1 MENNIHLLSY
11 LRKGLGQY
19 IDGKNTKDGRPIID
33 LTVNMKGNKASTE
46 SNPIEE
52 DLTEKTQILMVG
64 PADVK
69 QVNPGII
76 SQIYPPAINAQHFNS
91 LFMPFIEFY
100 EADFPW
106 RYTPLPAKGNNCTP
120 WLVLV
125 AVTDDEFK
133 LVTEGG
139 KKKVEFILTDKRYDE
154 VFPVV
159 FPSKTKTL
167 HDKLAHVQLEQ
178 YGDEDGVSR
187 LLCGSKIDPG
197 KRITVFLLPAF
208 ETGRRSGLG
217 MDYKGVPLDKL
228 SWEEDKPK
236 EFPVY
241 YHWSYNTS
249 MRAVTF
255 ETLAKKLD
263 MQPESAYNDLKAN
276 LTVDIAESGLDNDGL
291 QDYRDRNEE
300 CVIDVPAALNL
311 ALGNKKDLRDEEQY
325 SKHYRKSLKEELSL
339 NSVFYENVEGELPTN
354 EDPWVVPPVY
364 GARHLLSE
372 KKDLDG
378 NGVVAE
384 VNLKL
389 KHRIAAGMGAS
400 VVKENQEYFVHRAWQ
415 KVEKI
420 NQLNQ
425 ELREYIQMQEVE
437 QKAKIRLANEKF
449 GIQQLWKTQL
459 TINQI
464 KLLLSDAL
472 PRTLHASKLT
482 RKRISTQNVRSVA
495 SNNWQPADD
504 GKRIIGITPEEL
516 QDLFNPE
523 TWGNL
528 ITTNKELFKETVAN
542 QIIEDYKETH
552 NWEQYLLMPYFDKA
566 TDPENWKICGIKP
579 KRYFPGGDFL
589 LISPEITELYRY
601 SQGWFSDFDNFHH
614 TINFYRDAVK
624 DALKQKSIFDRTR
637 YFNHPKSSINEM
649 VYPVPVDVHIKSTS
663 AGTARPGSSSPRY
676 YGYIM
681 DATIF
686 KDNGFGSDP
695 VIFEYQQT
703 NGVTVTNKKGY
714 IFLFPSDFSGLNYN
728 KSIYISSLHKYLKS
742 KFYYRNDD
750 YWPVEDD
757 FNDFNKHPLTESPL
771 LKLLLS
777 DNIGKKVKIDS
788 KHHNLVYIEE
798 MEGAKVYIQA
808 DGSMGITLENGKVVV
823 DENSFKSS
831 IKEFWLNLYALES
844 SLYVGT
850 PNQVDVYFTN
860 SIAEFNQ
867 QSIHSMEY
875 LQKTYD
881 NIIKCYNQ
889 IKESLENLNNNE
901 ENKQLYE
908 EFFGLK
914 QITPVKEEEPED
926 IKPDLNEE
934 KQNTIETIVKKYGY
948 TEKAQLDEIKNQK
961 LSKYPVMIYP
971 DFLDPTFFYLREL
984 SENYIV
990 PSAGEL
996 TNNSVTIFNNN
1007 PVFEEAFL
1015 MGMNTE
1021 MGQELLWREYPT
1033 DQRGSYFRK
1042 FWVAAQLPEKEKLET
1057 DYFDIK
1063 KIHNWKQPLGKNHV
1077 KQDAQMLV
1085 FAIKGEL
1092 MQAYPKTT
1100 IYLSQYNE
1108 TKKKIT
1114 GRAPSMTA
1122 WLSEDTYLVGF
1133 EGYDMQKA
1141 NGLYLSFQEDV
1152 TGLEFEYEKYE
1163 KYKANA
1169 DSAIDSANLAME
1181 LINTQSV
1188 FLLPINN

>member
-33 LTVNMKGNKASTE
+33 LTVNMEGNKVSTE
-46 SNPIEE
+46 SNPKEE
-52 DLTEKTQILMVG
+52 ALTEKTQILMVG

-76 SQIYPPAINAQHFNS
+76 SQIYPPAINTERFNS
-91 LFMPFIEFY
+91 NFMPYMEFF
-100 EADFPW
+100 EGDFPW
-106 RYTPLPAKGNNCTP
+106 RYTPLPAKDDGNCTP

-125 AVTDDEFK
+125 AVTEDEYK
-133 LVTEGG
+133 LVTEEG
-139 KKKVEFILTDKRYDE
+139 KKKVEFILTDDRYINE
-154 VFPVV
+154 V
-159 FPSKTKTL
+159 FPSKKLTL

-178 YGDEDGVSR
+178 DDDEDGISR

-217 MDYKGVPLDKL
+217 MDYKDIPLDTL
-228 SWEEDKPK
+228 SWEGNAK

-241 YHWSYNTS
+241 YHWSYNTES
-249 MRAVTF
+249 IKKDF
-255 ETLAKKLD
+255 EDFANKLD

-276 LTVDIAESGLDNDGL
+276 LTVDIAESGLANDGL
-291 QDYRDRNEE
+291 DVYRDRKEE
-300 CVIDVPAALNL
+300 CVIDVPAALKL
-311 ALGNKKDLRDEEQY
+311 ALGNQKDAREEPNEY
-325 SKHYRKSLKEELSL
+325 KESLKKELEL

-437 QKAKIRLANEKF
+437 QKAEIRLAKETKS
-449 GIQQLWKTQL
+449 ILQLWDKPL
-459 TINQI
+459 SRRRIR
-464 KLLLSDAL
+464 LLVSDAL

-516 QDLFNPE
+516 QDLFNPK
-523 TWGNL
+523 TWENL

-579 KRYFPGGDFL
+579 KRYLPGGDFL

-777 DNIGKKVKIDS
+777 DNIGKKAKIDS

-881 NIIKCYNQ
+881 NIIKCYNK
-889 IKESLENLNNNE
+889 IKENLTELNKKENE
-901 ENKQLYE
+901 QLYKDL
-908 EFFGLK
+908 FGLE

-926 IKPDLNEE
+926 IEPNLEEE

-948 TEKAQLDEIKNQK
+948 TEKAQLDEIKAQIETGK

-1042 FWVAAQLPEKEKLET
+1042 FWVAAELPEKEKLET

-1077 KQDAQMLV
+1077 KQNAQMLV

-1100 IYLSQYNE
+1100 IYLSRYEENN
-1108 TKKKIT
+1108 KKIT
-1114 GRAPSMTA
+1114 VVKRASMKS
-1122 WLSEDTYLVGF
+1122 WLTEDTYLVGF
-1133 EGYDMQKA
+1133 EGVTMEQA
-1141 NGLYLSFQEDV
+1141 NGLSLTFQKDV
-1152 TGLEFEYEKYE
+1152 TSLQFDRSQYDENISYS
-1163 KYKANA
+1163 
-1169 DSAIDSANLAME
+1169 DSTELAKNLKS
-1181 LINTQSV
+1181 NTSV